1 MRMMD
6 EKGNDL
12 HRMASE
18 RPRGKA
24 YLALRAYVLSHPE
37 ALNERDDRGH
47 TPLDAAIY
55 HENELMMNLLLQG
68 ELTEDSLLTAI
79 GDMLAYY
86 FYIRSSR
93 QDAFLFRLMKRKG
106 RFSESECRF
115 LLGRALNGNAWP
127 FVPSLVA
134 CCAMI
139 EEEAAG
145 HEHGR
150 IADNTDRAC
159 SVTEMLAVSDHAVP
173 LRRITAMIDGAGK
186 ERGLF
191 LTPSENGY
199 IVNPA
204 ACVAS
209 RRRHIGRRAKQKLNR
224 WRIDLSLLRYLM
236 SVYLPDAS

>member
-1 MRMMD
+1 MMVDD
-6 EKGNDL
+6 EGNYL

-37 ALNERDDRGH
+37 ELNERDEWGH
-47 TPLDAAIY
+47 TPLDEAIDY
-55 HENELMMNLLLQG
+55 ENELMMNLLLQG

-79 GDMLAYY
+79 GDTLAYY
-86 FYIRSSR
+86 FYIRSPR

-134 CCAMI
+134 CCSMS

-145 HEHGR
+145 HYHWQ
-150 IADNTDRAC
+150 IADNADLAC
-159 SVTEMLAVSDHAVP
+159 TVTEMLAVSDHAVP
-173 LRRITAMIDGAGK
+173 LRSITDMIDAEGK
-186 ERGLF
+186 ERSLF
-191 LTPSENGY
+191 LIPAENGY

-209 RRRHIGRRAKQKLNR
+209 RRRHVGRRAKQKLNR

-236 SVYLPDAS
+236 ALYG

>member
-1 MRMMD
+1 MMT
-6 EKGNDL
+6 EGEGNYL

-37 ALNERDDRGH
+37 ELNERDERGH
-47 TPLDAAIY
+47 TPLDEAIY
-55 HENELMMNLLLQG
+55 YENELMMNLLLQG

-86 FYIRSSR
+86 CYIGSSR
-93 QDAFLFRLMKRKG
+93 QNAFLFRLMKRKG
-106 RFSESECRF
+106 RFSEPECRF

-134 CCAMI
+134 CCSMS

-145 HEHGR
+145 HYHWQ
-150 IADNTDRAC
+150 IADNADSAC

-173 LRRITAMIDGAGK
+173 LHTITDMIADGGNG
-186 ERGLF
+186 RGLL
-191 LTPSENGY
+191 LTPCENGY
-199 IVNPA
+199 ALNPD
-204 ACVAS
+204 ACIS
-209 RRRHIGRRAKQKLNR
+209 FCRRRVSRGMKKKVRRAAPDP
-224 WRIDLSLLRYLM
+224 DLALVKGLM
-236 SVYLPDAS
+236 QLY

>member
-1 MRMMD
+1 MVDD
-6 EKGNDL
+6 EGNYL
-12 HRMASE
+12 HRMASK

-24 YLALRAYVLSHPE
+24 YLALRSYVLSHPGE
-37 ALNERDDRGH
+37 LNERDEWGH
-47 TPLDAAIY
+47 TPLDVAIY
-55 HENELMMNLLLQG
+55 YENELMMNLLLQG

-86 FYIRSSR
+86 FYIGSSR
-93 QDAFLFRLMKRKG
+93 RDAFLFRLMKRKG

-134 CCAMI
+134 CCSMS

-145 HEHGR
+145 HYHWQ
-150 IADNTDRAC
+150 IADNTDLIC

-173 LRRITAMIDGAGK
+173 LRSITDMIAGGRK
-186 ERGLF
+186 GLF

-199 IVNPA
+199 IVNLA

-209 RRRHIGRRAKQKLNR
+209 RRRHVGRRAKQKLNR
-224 WRIDLSLLRYLM
+224 WRIDWSLLKHLM
-236 SVYLPDAS
+236 SVYHPDFSR

>member
-1 MRMMD
+1 MMD

-37 ALNERDDRGH
+37 ELNERDARGH
-47 TPLDAAIY
+47 TPLDEAIY
-55 HENELMMNLLLQG
+55 CENELMMNLLLQG

-86 FYIRSSR
+86 FYIGSSR

-106 RFSESECRF
+106 RFSEPECRF

-134 CCAMI
+134 CCAMS

-145 HEHGR
+145 YVHGQ
-150 IADNTDRAC
+150 IADDNTDRAC

-173 LRRITAMIDGAGK
+173 LCCIMDMIDGEGK
-186 ERGLF
+186 GRALL
-191 LTPSENGY
+191 LTPCEDGY
-199 IVNPA
+199 VFNSA
-204 ACVAS
+204 ACVSA
-209 RRRHIGRRAKQKLNR
+209 RRCFIGRRVKQKVNR
-224 WRIDLSLLRYLM
+224 WRIDLSLLKRLM
-236 SVYLPDAS
+236 QLY

>member
-1 MRMMD
+1 MM
-6 EKGNDL
+6 GNYL

-18 RPRGKA
+18 RPHGKA
-24 YLALRAYVLSHPE
+24 YLALRAYVLSHPKE
-37 ALNERDDRGH
+37 LNERDDRGH
-47 TPLDAAIY
+47 TPLDEAIY
-55 HENELMMNLLLQG
+55 DENELMMNLLSQG

-86 FYIRSSR
+86 FYIGSSR

-106 RFSESECRF
+106 RFSESECCF

-134 CCAMI
+134 CCSMS

-145 HEHGR
+145 HNHGQ
-150 IADNTDRAC
+150 IADDNTDRAC

-186 ERGLF
+186 ERGFF

-224 WRIDLSLLRYLM
+224 WRIDLSLLKHLM
-236 SVYLPDAS
+236 SVYLSDAS

>member
-1 MRMMD
+1 MM
-6 EKGNDL
+6 GNYL

-37 ALNERDDRGH
+37 ELNERDARGH
-47 TPLDAAIY
+47 TPLDEAIY
-55 HENELMMNLLLQG
+55 CENELMMNLLLQG

-86 FYIRSSR
+86 FYIGSSR

-134 CCAMI
+134 CCSMS

-145 HEHGR
+145 YVHGQ
-150 IADNTDRAC
+150 IADDNTDRAC

-173 LRRITAMIDGAGK
+173 LRRITAMIDAAGK
-186 ERGLF
+186 GGGLF
-191 LTPSENGY
+191 LTPSENDY

-224 WRIDLSLLRYLM
+224 WRIDLSLLKHLM
-236 SVYLPDAS
+236 SVYLSDAS

>member
-1 MRMMD
+1 MNAD
-6 EKGNDL
+6 YEGNYL
-12 HRMASE
+12 HHMASE

-24 YLALRAYVLSHPE
+24 YLAARAYVLSHPE
-37 ALNERDDRGH
+37 ELNERDEWGH
-47 TPLDAAIY
+47 TPLDEAIDY
-55 HENELMMNLLLQG
+55 ENELMMNLLLQG

-86 FYIRSSR
+86 FYIGSSR

-134 CCAMI
+134 CCSMSK
-139 EEEAAG
+139 EEAAG
-145 HEHGR
+145 HYHWQ
-150 IADNTDRAC
+150 IADNADLAC

-173 LRRITAMIDGAGK
+173 LRRITDMIDGAGK
-186 ERGLF
+186 GLF
-191 LTPSENGY
+191 LTPSEDGY

-209 RRRHIGRRAKQKLNR
+209 RRRYVSRRAKQKLNR

-236 SVYLPDAS
+236 AVYGG